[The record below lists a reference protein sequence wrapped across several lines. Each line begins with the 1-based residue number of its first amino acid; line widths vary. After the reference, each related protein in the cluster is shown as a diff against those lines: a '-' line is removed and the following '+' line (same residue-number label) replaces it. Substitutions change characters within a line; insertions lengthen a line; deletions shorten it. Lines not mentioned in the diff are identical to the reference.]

1 MSRNENRYEKDRILI
16 VGVGA
21 LGGTIAARALNA
33 GLSVFMAV
41 RNVEMARSL
50 RFSGLRISGAGAPIV
65 VPAVKIA
72 TIEQY
77 RGIEKFNFILLATKA
92 HEALELAP
100 QLLGLLQPA
109 GAIVSL
115 QNGCV
120 PLMLAARLG
129 SENVLGGISNLAA
142 TLVGPGRFEQRNTG
156 NVVLGETKEGGISER
171 VTRLAELLGKG
182 LEVRVTP
189 NLRGIIWSKLLINCS
204 ATTLGAITGK
214 SMREYLRSPF
224 GKEVFL
230 RAYREVLAVA
240 LACGVRPEKMIVE
253 PIPPNWPDE
262 GAPEPALDTWLD
274 KLLKVY
280 GDGKASMLQDL
291 ERGRRT
297 EIDFINGY
305 VSRLAGEVGVLTPMN
320 SAIVDLVH
328 QLEQKLTLPS
338 LQQLDRLM
346 AIGSHC
352 DEGVP
357 SHDKSRLVVLSASSS
372 FHAEGIS
379 ERYFRQSGQKI
390 EDAEELPL

>member
-1 MSRNENRYEKDRILI
+1 MSRNENRCDKHRILI

-21 LGGTIAARALNA
+21 LGGTIAARSLNA
-33 GLSVFMAV
+33 GLSVFLAV
-41 RNVEMARSL
+41 RKDEMAKSL
-50 RFSGLRISGAGAPIV
+50 RFSGLRISGAGGPVA
-65 VPAVKIA
+65 VPAFNVA

-77 RGIEKFNFILLATKA
+77 RGMEKFNFILLATKA

-100 QLLGLLQPA
+100 QLLDLLQPA

-120 PLMLAARLG
+120 PLMLADRLG
-129 SENVLGGISNLAA
+129 SENVLGGISSLAA
-142 TLVGPGRFEQRNTG
+142 TLAEPGRFEQRNTG

-171 VTRLAELLGKG
+171 VARLEELLGKG
-182 LEVRVTP
+182 VEVRVTP

-204 ATTLGAITGK
+204 ATTIGAITGK
-214 SMREYLRSPF
+214 SMREYLRSSL

-253 PIPPNWPDE
+253 PAPPNWPDE
-262 GAPEPALDTWLD
+262 EAPGPALDRWLD
-274 KLLKVY
+274 ELLKAY
-280 GDGKASMLQDL
+280 GDGKASMLQNL

-320 SAIVDLVH
+320 SAIADLVH
-328 QLEQKLTLPS
+328 QLEQKLTRPN

-346 AIGSHC
+346 ARASH
-352 DEGVP
+352 GNKRAVA
-357 SHDKSRLVVLSASSS
+357 R
-372 FHAEGIS
+372 
-379 ERYFRQSGQKI
+379 
-390 EDAEELPL
+390 

>member
-1 MSRNENRYEKDRILI
+1 
-16 VGVGA
+16 
-21 LGGTIAARALNA
+21 
-33 GLSVFMAV
+33 
-41 RNVEMARSL
+41 
-50 RFSGLRISGAGAPIV
+50 
-65 VPAVKIA
+65 
-72 TIEQY
+72 
-77 RGIEKFNFILLATKA
+77 
-92 HEALELAP
+92 
-100 QLLGLLQPA
+100 
-109 GAIVSL
+109 
-115 QNGCV
+115 
-120 PLMLAARLG
+120 
-129 SENVLGGISNLAA
+129 
-142 TLVGPGRFEQRNTG
+142 GRFEQRNTG

-230 RAYREVLAVA
+230 RAYREVVAVA

-262 GAPEPALDTWLD
+262 GAREPALDSWLD

-297 EIDFINGY
+297 GIDFINGY

-320 SAIVDLVH
+320 SAIADLVH
-328 QLEQKLTLPS
+328 QLEQKLTRPS
-338 LQQLDRLM
+338 LLQLERLM
-346 AIGSHC
+346 ARASHC
-352 DEGVP
+352 NECP
-357 SHDKSRLVVLSASSS
+357 PWHDN
-372 FHAEGIS
+372 
-379 ERYFRQSGQKI
+379 
-390 EDAEELPL
+390 